1 MSERETDVAHLVD
14 RRDLT
19 VPDEDRAPLAAYWRR
34 MRELRG
40 ALDERLLGD
49 AEPATT
55 WTARTPDA
63 D

>member
-1 MSERETDVAHLVD
+1 VSERETAVTDLID
-14 RRDLT
+14 RRELA
-19 VPDEDRAPLAAYWRR
+19 VPDKERAPLTAHWHR

-49 AEPATT
+49 AEPAIT
-55 WTARTPDA
+55 WTARSHDG

>member
-1 MSERETDVAHLVD
+1 VREPEIAVTDLIDGRELA
-14 RRDLT
+14 
-19 VPDEDRAPLAAYWRR
+19 VPDKELELLTAHWQR

-49 AEPATT
+49 AEPAIT
-55 WTARTPDA
+55 WTARSPDA

>member
-1 MSERETDVAHLVD
+1 VSERETDVTDLID
-14 RRDLT
+14 RRELA
-19 VPDEDRAPLAAYWRR
+19 VPDKERAPLTAYWHR
-34 MRELRG
+34 MLELRG

-55 WTARTPDA
+55 WTARSPDA

>member
-1 MSERETDVAHLVD
+1 VREPEIAVTDLID
-14 RRDLT
+14 RREVA
-19 VPDEDRAPLAAYWRR
+19 VPDKELEPLTAHWHR

-49 AEPATT
+49 AEPAIT
-55 WTARTPDA
+55 WTARSPDA